1 MKDIIKHAY
10 ILVLFLSLTMSCEDF
25 LTTPPVDRLTSDGF
39 YQTPL
44 QSEQGIIGIY
54 ADLRYLPDDEFLF
67 MSEFRSDN
75 MWNNPQP
82 EGFREYSEIST
93 FRGGSEISTY
103 NNAWNR
109 WYKVIYDANIAIY
122 KIVDCDFGLRDV
134 FKNQLLGEAYFLRGW
149 AYFELTRLFGNIPI
163 IDAPM
168 SPNEV
173 LNIKQSPSVEIYDK
187 IIIPDLQKAKNM
199 LPLDENMTNASNSK
213 ISGGGRADK
222 VAAQA
227 MLGRVYMTKAGYPVN
242 DASSAALAK
251 TELKSV
257 IDFSEANGNQF
268 WASDS
273 IEWQKQWMSEYN
285 NKYSIFAIQ
294 YRSGGTGNPAI
305 WNTGARVPPSYTSLP
320 VFNVKSD
327 VCVEKSLMHEFEKI
341 YSSGNRDARGID
353 HSVLLGYD
361 AEPNWPARVPQPES
375 LEPGSQIAVYINS
388 MLYKHLNTKK
398 KRQSLGFTDN
408 IETDMKDAR
417 DWPVNFSVIRL
428 EDILLMYAELLAG
441 EGQIKESMDI
451 VNRIRSRAGCDAV
464 TATSSSDALSLVK
477 RERRVELM
485 GEGIRWFD
493 LVRWNEWKTAIS
505 SMFDRYNNPA
515 GAVKSNIRDGHYL
528 YPIPLSQLN
537 VKPGLY
543 IQNEDY

>member
-1 MKDIIKHAY
+1 MKDLIKNVY
-10 ILVLFLSLTMSCEDF
+10 VSVIFLSLTMSCGDF
-25 LTTPPVDRLTSDGF
+25 LATPPVDRLTSDGF

-54 ADLRYLPDDEFLF
+54 ADLRYLSDDDFLF

-75 MWNNPQP
+75 IWINPQP

-93 FRGGSEISTY
+93 FRGGSDISTY

-109 WYKVIYDANIAIY
+109 WYKVIYDANVAIN
-122 KIVDCDFGLRDV
+122 KIVDCDFSSRDA

-149 AYFELTRLFGNIPI
+149 AYFELTRLFGNIPVV
-163 IDAPM
+163 DAPM

-173 LNIKQSPSVEIYDK
+173 LDIKQSPSIEVYDK
-187 IIIPDLQKAKNM
+187 IIIPDLQKAKDM

-213 ISGGGRADK
+213 ISGSGRADK
-222 VAAQA
+222 IAAQA
-227 MLGRVYMTKAGYPVN
+227 MLARVYMTKAGYPVN
-242 DASSAALAK
+242 DSSSAMLAK

-257 IDFSEANGNQF
+257 IDFSEAHGNKF
-268 WASDS
+268 WAADS
-273 IEWQKQWMSEYN
+273 IEWQKQWISEYN

-305 WNTGARVPPSYTSLP
+305 WNVGARVPPSYTSLP
-320 VFNVKSD
+320 VYNAKTD
-327 VCVEKSLMHEFEKI
+327 ICVEKSLMSEFEKI
-341 YSSGNRDARGID
+341 YSNGNRDARGID

-361 AEPNWPARVPQPES
+361 EEPNWPARVPQSEP
-375 LEPGSQIAVYINS
+375 LEPGSQIVAYTNS
-388 MLYKHLNTKK
+388 MFYKYLNTTK
-398 KRQSLGFTDN
+398 KRIALGFTDN
-408 IETDMKDAR
+408 IETEMKDAR
-417 DWPVNFSVIRL
+417 DWPVNYPVIRL
-428 EDILLMYAELLAG
+428 EDLLLMYAELLAN
-441 EGQIKESMDI
+441 EGLIKDPLDI
-451 VNRIRSRAGCDAV
+451 VNRIRLRAGCDAV
-464 TATSSSDALSLVK
+464 EATSSGEVLSYVK

-493 LVRWNEWKTAIS
+493 LVRWNEWKTAIT

-515 GAVKSNIRDGHYL
+515 GAVKSNIRDGRYL

-543 IQNEDY
+543 IQNGDY